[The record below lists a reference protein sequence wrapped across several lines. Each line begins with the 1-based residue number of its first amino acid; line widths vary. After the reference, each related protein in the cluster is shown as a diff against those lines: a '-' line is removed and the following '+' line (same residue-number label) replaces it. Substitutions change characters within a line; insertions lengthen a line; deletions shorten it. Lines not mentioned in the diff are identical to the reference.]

1 MARIGSAVGKT
12 FYVVVGSVFS
22 FKHVRLNTVMKR
34 SRAST
39 NPPQQGMIPRSYW
52 FFIRAVG
59 FTHKASFVILLPPSK
74 LLFFASVVYFWLGF
88 FFYYFNYV
96 LGREGTRCASEL
108 VFKGCGEERSIVK
121 YFLFK
126 QGIEQ
131 AQYEEI
137 VLLNIR
143 ILR

>member
-1 MARIGSAVGKT
+1 MLYYFHLVNY
-12 FYVVVGSVFS
+12 FF
-22 FKHVRLNTVMKR
+22 L
-34 SRAST
+34 
-39 NPPQQGMIPRSYW
+39 PQL
-52 FFIRAVG
+52 FIFGWV
-59 FTHKASFVILLPPSK
+59 
-74 LLFFASVVYFWLGF
+74 

-108 VFKGCGEERSIVK
+108 VFRGCGEERSIVK